1 MSLCY
6 GYTEYHS
13 MDISIQGK
21 FSSLS
26 RRVYTNHCFLNNVQ
40 DDRGILVK
48 ILNSNIL
55 SNTFIKVATAKKP
68 TGNSFEKKFTIQVH
82 NEELLQEYCDLKKKS
97 KEIEELKNSEYK
109 KKLEELSGVKQPVI
123 ARMEKG
129 QTSPQL
135 DTILKVL
142 APLGKTLAIVPLN
155 SK

>member
-1 MSLCY
+1 MNSAIGQNALEFIDSLLTPEEMLESDLRVALI
-6 GYTEYHS
+6 GEL
-13 MDISIQGK
+13 IKARQEKG
-21 FSSLS
+21 LS
-26 RRVYTNHCFLNNVQ
+26 Q
-40 DDRGILVK
+40 
-48 ILNSNIL
+48 
-55 SNTFIKVATAKKP
+55 
-68 TGNSFEKKFTIQVH
+68 
-82 NEELLQEYCDLKKKS
+82 
-97 KEIEELKNSEYK
+97 